1 MLKYKNIVKRKCNL
15 TSRQNIQPQGLI
27 DYPCML
33 LPIHIQ
39 TIGYHRNYCGRWLTQ
54 PLCPP
59 LWYFL
64 TYLCVTLHRGRHLF
78 LPLLASSPIWL
89 NYQCIY
95 LFKKYNAH
103 HPNTVSFLLSHQL
116 FLSQNPHLPYLWW
129 PKVKLDSITVGS
141 LILSGL

>member
-1 MLKYKNIVKRKCNL
+1 LLKYKNIVKRKCNL

-64 TYLCVTLHRGRHLF
+64 TYLCVTLHRGRHF
-78 LPLLASSPIWL
+78 FYPCLLQVLYGSTTNAFIFSRNIMLTIRIQSVFYYHINCFCHKTPI
-89 NYQCIY
+89 YPIY
-95 LFKKYNAH
+95 GGQKWN
-103 HPNTVSFLLSHQL
+103 
-116 FLSQNPHLPYLWW
+116 
-129 PKVKLDSITVGS
+129 
-141 LILSGL
+141 